1 MFDSVLLSFNVNT
14 EVTPGLDPLLTRE
27 ISPQANQH
35 PDAPRNEVRWRWGLL
50 AAVAMALL
58 SLYPQ
63 IDLWVTR
70 GAQWNGSFASQSYD
84 EEIYAAYINGLALG
98 RPRLS
103 LPLEIP
109 TPNKPSYESFY
120 SIQLVPAYLVSTFVR
135 ASGFTVSEAFILLTP
150 LMAYL
155 STLVLFNLFV
165 SITRDERF
173 AAVSAV
179 GALVFGTLAAR
190 HSVMLDWLGMSGWY
204 GSFLFLRRYTHA
216 VSFPMFLLFIVLI
229 WHLFTLREGRSR
241 IISIAAAVTFVLLIF
256 SYAFMWTAALAWLVC
271 FTAVWLI
278 ARPLEWRRVVVLL
291 LPLFLMGAS
300 ALALYAMFLQR
311 RDPEFDRLQLLEFT
325 RAPDFYRAPI
335 WISVIV
341 IFLLIW
347 AIRRGW
353 AEWRQP
359 AILLTLSF
367 ALTPLAVFNQQIVT
381 GRSLQPDHYEM
392 FSANYVAL
400 VAVSLIAFTIWKG
413 HQGSPERPLARWVIA
428 LLGCAIIGWGLLEI
442 GVITLKNR
450 ERNVQ
455 RDSFVPVTR
464 RLTQL
469 AIAQGKG
476 AVDREVVFSPDVIVV
491 SENVS
496 ALAPQAPLMSM
507 TLPFAAGLSI
517 QEWRERYFQYLYYCG
532 AQPNDLLRALREN
545 EMVSTMS
552 TFGYERYNPNLTN
565 DFRPVTDDE
574 IQEKVRE
581 YTRYIGSFNLQH
593 STYPRIS
600 YVVVEKNS
608 DFDFSN
614 LDRWYS
620 RDAGELIGPF
630 ALYQVEHR
638 TARASGAP

>member
-1 MFDSVLLSFNVNT
+1 MHSDVIQT
-14 EVTPGLDPLLTRE
+14 D
-27 ISPQANQH
+27 
-35 PDAPRNEVRWRWGLL
+35 VRWRWGLI

-70 GAQWNGSFASQSYD
+70 GVEWNGAFASQSYD

-109 TPNKPSYESFY
+109 DPNKPSYESFY
-120 SIQLVPAYLVSTFVR
+120 SIQVVPAYLLANFVR

-150 LMAYL
+150 LMAYA
-155 STLVLFNLFV
+155 STLILFYLFALV
-165 SITRDERF
+165 TRHETY

-179 GALVFGTLAAR
+179 GVLVFGTLAAR
-190 HSVMLDWLGMSGWY
+190 HSVMLDWLGVSGWY
-204 GSFLFLRRYTHA
+204 GSFLFLRRYPHA
-216 VSFPMFLLFIVLI
+216 VSFPLFLLLIVLM
-229 WHLFTLREGRSR
+229 WRAFNLRGNRAR
-241 IISIAAAVTFVLLIF
+241 VISLAAGVTFVLLIYT
-256 SYAFMWTAALAWLVC
+256 YAFMWTAALTWLVC
-271 FTAVWLI
+271 FTVVWLL
-278 ARPLEWRRVVVLL
+278 ARPSEWRKVFGLL
-291 LPLFLMGAS
+291 LPLILMGGA
-300 ALALYAMFLQR
+300 ALTFYATLLRR
-311 RDPEFDRLQLLEFT
+311 RDPEFDRLQMLDLART
-325 RAPDFYRAPI
+325 PDFHRAPI
-335 WISVIV
+335 WISLVVI
-341 IFLLIW
+341 LLLVW

-353 AEWRQP
+353 VEWRQP
-359 AILLTLSF
+359 AVLLTLSF
-367 ALTPLAVFNQQIVT
+367 ALMPVAVFNQQIVT

-400 VAVSLIAFTIWKG
+400 VAVSLIGFIIRKG
-413 HQGSPERPLARWVIA
+413 QQKRPGPPLASWVTVLI
-428 LLGCAIIGWGLLEI
+428 GCAVIGWGLLEI
-442 GVITLKNR
+442 GVITFKNR

-455 RDSFVPVTR
+455 RDRFVPVAR

-469 AIAQGKG
+469 AGARGKG
-476 AVDREVVFSPDVIVV
+476 TTDREVVFSPNVVVV

-496 ALAPQAPLMSM
+496 ALAPQAPFLSM

-517 QEWRERYFQYLYYCG
+517 QEWRERYFQYLYYRA
-532 AQPNDLLRALREN
+532 AQPGDLLRALQEN

-565 DFRPVTDDE
+565 DFRPVTGDE

-581 YTRYIGSFNLQH
+581 YTRYLDGFGFQN

-600 YVVVEKNS
+600 YVVVEQDS

-614 LDRWYS
+614 IDRWYT

-630 ALYQVEHR
+630 ALYQVEPR
-638 TARASGAP
+638 TPGASEGH